1 MVYIFELI
9 YLIQSVIRPIG
20 TEYNLMNR
28 FWCQQ
33 VANWS
38 EGNQRRIQDF
48 PEGEGGANLIFGENF
63 YRKLYESE
71 ENLT

>member
-20 TEYNLMNR
+20 TECNLMNR

-38 EGNQRRIQDF
+38 EGNQRRIQNF
-48 PEGEGGANLIFGENF
+48 PDGGPQPNIWANFAENSM
-63 YRKLYESE
+63 KVKKI
-71 ENLT
+71 